1 MLHQDDLKW
10 IAKTSTELN
19 TVLQQIARY
28 ADLAKRQ
35 RGDHDYIDQL
45 NQQVEIATQTAQALL
60 NRVMSRILENTSGR
74 TPSPSVPGA
83 TSSAPAVELAGKTE
97 ESTEVRAPGISPQI
111 AILNPDGARELVLII
126 DDEPEIAEFASTI
139 LAEEGYKV
147 IVARD
152 GFEALKI
159 FQQMH
164 RQIGLIILDFFLP
177 VMDGDA
183 VFEELKALNPSVN
196 VVLSGGLAEQN
207 KIGAILA
214 QGLRGFIPKP
224 YTPEKLLEQVRS
236 ALDASRRPIR

>member
-1 MLHQDDLKW
+1 
-10 IAKTSTELN
+10 
-19 TVLQQIARY
+19 
-28 ADLAKRQ
+28 
-35 RGDHDYIDQL
+35 
-45 NQQVEIATQTAQALL
+45 LL

-74 TPSPSVPGA
+74 TPRPSVPGA

-196 VVLSGGLAEQN
+196 RRHA
-207 KIGAILA
+207 GA
-214 QGLRGFIPKP
+214 G
-224 YTPEKLLEQVRS
+224 
-236 ALDASRRPIR
+236 ASRIYSKALHPREAARTGPLGPRRVASPDPLVAPNRRLELAIGRWQGE